1 MTSPFIGFDNAVL
14 TFSVSDGTFT
24 INSVGNRTPGSKTE
38 IIKAVLKEVQN
49 RGTVSRYADE
59 IQQFAGADGRAR
71 LMEGYLVS
79 PTTYPPNI
87 KFLAEADAEITV
99 ILGRTETGRFKLLPV
114 TQSPYVVA
122 LGIDL
127 IEPIIGIFRSN

>member
-1 MTSPFIGFDNAVL
+1 MTSPFIGFDNAIL

-49 RGTVSRYADE
+49 RSTVSRYADE

-122 LGIDL
+122 LGVDL

>member
-24 INSVGNRTPGSKTE
+24 INSVGNRTPGSKAE

-99 ILGRTETGRFKLLPV
+99 VLGRTETGRFKLLPV
-114 TQSPYVVA
+114 AQSPYVVA